1 MFDRDKWLEIL
12 TTMLKNPLRTIL
24 TSISVAVGIFIL
36 IILLGLGK
44 GLQNGAMDS
53 FGDDAMNSIWV
64 RAGKTSLPYGGFQ
77 SNRRITYK
85 DSDREEVVKN
95 IDGIEKSSA
104 RVMFW
109 GTQTIYKNQLGNFT
123 LFGVH
128 PAFQDLEKVKLNA
141 GRYLNAGDVS
151 ENRKVAVIGGSVI
164 NDLFKK
170 ENPIGKYLEVKGV
183 QFVVIGTYDNPNSRW
198 ENKQIHIPISTAQQL
213 FGANSDRINMFVVG
227 TGESTFDEADQ
238 IVESIDSYLRSEY
251 KIHPNDRKG
260 IRINNMNDQ
269 AKMFKNIFLGIDI
282 FVTLM
287 GILTLMVGVI
297 GVSNIMSIVVRERR
311 REIGVRKA
319 LGARPWSI
327 ISLIVQESVM
337 MTLISGLVGFL
348 LGFVALELIAAN
360 IENDYFKDPKIN
372 LNLAMLA
379 IGILVFSGTLAGL
392 LPAIRAAK
400 IKPIEA
406 LKEE

>member
-44 GLQNGAMDS
+44 GLQNGAMES
-53 FGDDAMNSIWV
+53 FADDAMNSIWV
-64 RAGKTSLPYGGFQ
+64 RGGRTSLPYGGFQ
-77 SNRRITYK
+77 SNRKINYV
-85 DSDREEVVKN
+85 DGDRKEISQTV
-95 IDGIEKSSA
+95 DGVAESSG
-104 RVMFW
+104 RLRFW
-109 GTQTIYKNQLGNFT
+109 GARTIYNNELGNFV

-128 PAFQDLEKVKLNA
+128 PIYQELERIKLNA
-141 GRYLNAGDVS
+141 GRYLNHGDLHDK
-151 ENRKVAVIGGSVI
+151 RKVAIIGGSVI
-164 NDLFKK
+164 DDLFKK
-170 ENPIGKYLEVKGV
+170 TDPIGKYLEVKGV
-183 QFVVIGTYDNPNSRW
+183 KFVVIGTYNNPNSRW
-198 ENKQIHIPISTAQQL
+198 ENRQIHIPITTAQQL
-213 FGANSDRINMFVVG
+213 FGANSDKIDGFALS
-227 TGESTFDEADQ
+227 TGESTFAKADE
-238 IVESIDSYLRSEY
+238 IVENVDSYLRSEY
-251 KIHPNDRKG
+251 RIHPDDTKG
-260 IRINNMNDQ
+260 LRINNMNEQ

-287 GILTLMVGVI
+287 GLLTLMVGII

-337 MTLISGLVGFL
+337 MTLVSGLIGFL
-348 LGFVALELIAAN
+348 LGFGALELIATN
-360 IENDYFKDPKIN
+360 VENDYFKDPKIN
-372 LNLAMLA
+372 LDLAMLA
-379 IGILVFSGTLAGL
+379 IGILVVSGTMAGL
-392 LPAIRAAK
+392 FPAIRAART
-400 IKPIEA
+400 KPIEA

>member
-238 IVESIDSYLRSEY
+238 IVESIDGYLRSEY

>member
-53 FGDDAMNSIWV
+53 FADDAMNSIWV
-64 RAGKTSLPYGGFQ
+64 RSGRTSLPYGGYQ

-85 DSDREEVVKN
+85 DQDRQEVAEK
-95 IDGIEKSSA
+95 IEGIEKSSA
-104 RVMFW
+104 RLMYY
-109 GTQTIYKNQLGNFT
+109 GTRTIYKNQLGNFI

-128 PAFQDLEKVKLNA
+128 PAFQDLEKIKLKT
-141 GRYLNAGDVS
+141 GRYLNQGDIV
-151 ENRKVAVIGGSVI
+151 EHRKIAVIGGSVI
-164 NDLFKK
+164 DDLFKK
-170 ENPIGKYLEVKGV
+170 ENPLGKYLEVKGV
-183 QFVVIGTYDNPNSRW
+183 KFLVVGTYNNPNSRW
-198 ENKQIHIPISTAQQL
+198 ENKQIHIPITTAQQL
-213 FGANSDRINMFVVG
+213 FGSNSDRIKMFVVG
-227 TGESTFDEADQ
+227 TGESTFDEAGE
-238 IVESIDSYLRSEY
+238 IATEIDSYLRSEY
-251 KIHPNDRKG
+251 KVHPKDRKG
-260 IRINNMNDQ
+260 IRINNMNEK
-269 AKMFKNIFLGIDI
+269 AKMFHNIFLGIDI

-287 GILTLMVGVI
+287 GILTLMVGII

-327 ISLIVQESVM
+327 ISLIIQESVM
-337 MTLISGLVGFL
+337 MTLISGLIGFL
-348 LGFVALELIAAN
+348 LGFAALQLIANN

-372 LNLAMLA
+372 LNLALMA
-379 IGILVFSGTLAGL
+379 IGILVFAGTMAGL
-392 LPAIRAAK
+392 FPAIRAART
-400 IKPIEA
+400 KPIEA

>member
-12 TTMLKNPLRTIL
+12 TTMLKNPLRTVL

-64 RAGKTSLPYGGFQ
+64 RSGRTTLPYGGYQ
-77 SNRRITYK
+77 SNRKITYK
-85 DSDREEVVKN
+85 DQDRKEVVET

-104 RVMFW
+104 RLMYY
-109 GTQTIYKNQLGNFT
+109 GTQVIYKNQLGNFI

-128 PAFQDLEKVKLNA
+128 PAFQDLEKVKLKT
-141 GRYLNAGDVS
+141 GRYLNQGDIN
-151 ENRKVAVIGGSVI
+151 EKRKVAIIGGSVV

-170 ENPIGKYLEVKGV
+170 EDPLGKYIEVKGV
-183 QFVVIGTYDNPNSRW
+183 KFIVVGTYNNPNSRW
-198 ENKQIHIPISTAQQL
+198 ENKQVHVPISTAQQL
-213 FGANSDRINMFVVG
+213 FSANSDKINMFAVG
-227 TGESTFDEADQ
+227 TGESTFEEADE
-238 IVESIDSYLRSEY
+238 IVAGIEGYLRSEY
-251 KIHPNDRKG
+251 KVHPKDRKG
-260 IRINNMNDQ
+260 IRINNMNEQ
-269 AKMFKNIFLGIDI
+269 AKMFHNIFLGIDI

-287 GILTLMVGVI
+287 GILTLMVGII

-337 MTLISGLVGFL
+337 MTLISGLIGFL
-348 LGFVALELIAAN
+348 LGFAALELIAAN
-360 IENDYFKDPKIN
+360 VENDYFKDPKIN
-372 LNLAMLA
+372 LNRAMMA
-379 IGILVFSGTLAGL
+379 IGILVFAGTMAGL
-392 LPAIRAAK
+392 FPAIRAART
-400 IKPIEA
+400 KPIEA